1 MEPFVVTGRVFNV
14 RAHKEFRMKQHVPI
28 VAFVIAAVSVAAWL
42 ASTAGTSGNLMNSG
56 QVAHATTDESTP
68 AQSEQKIASVA
79 SLVSGLEERL
89 QKEPDDGKGWLL
101 LAKTYRHLGR
111 MDEAREAYR
120 KADALGNSD
129 ATVAAQ
135 LFGLAANTQ

>member
-1 MEPFVVTGRVFNV
+1 
-14 RAHKEFRMKQHVPI
+14 MKQHFP
-28 VAFVIAAVSVAAWL
+28 VAALVIAVVSAGAWL
-42 ASTAGTSGNLMNSG
+42 ASSAGTSGNAVDSG
-56 QVAHATTDESTP
+56 PVVHATTGKSEP

-89 QKEPDDGKGWLL
+89 RQEPDDGKGWLL

-120 KADALGNSD
+120 KAEALGSSD
-129 ATVAAQ
+129 ATVAVQ

>member
-1 MEPFVVTGRVFNV
+1 
-14 RAHKEFRMKQHVPI
+14 
-28 VAFVIAAVSVAAWL
+28 
-42 ASTAGTSGNLMNSG
+42 
-56 QVAHATTDESTP
+56 
-68 AQSEQKIASVA
+68 
-79 SLVSGLEERL
+79 L
-89 QKEPDDGKGWLL
+89 QQEPDDGKGWLL